1 MKDRKISRANKR
13 RAENKRIDQEEAIKA
28 KNINGYADYTPY
40 NAITGNDL
48 MSAGRVSD
56 PEQKLPAGFNTTK
69 K

>member
-1 MKDRKISRANKR
+1 MRKIQDRSVTRANK
-13 RAENKRIDQEEAIKA
+13 KKYQEEALDR
-28 KNINGYADYTPY
+28 KNIFGFSDYTPY

>member
-1 MKDRKISRANKR
+1 MRKIQDRSVTRANK
-13 RAENKRIDQEEAIKA
+13 KKYQEETIKA

-48 MSAGRVSD
+48 MSAGRVPD
-56 PEQKLPAGFNTTK
+56 PEQKLPGGFNTTK